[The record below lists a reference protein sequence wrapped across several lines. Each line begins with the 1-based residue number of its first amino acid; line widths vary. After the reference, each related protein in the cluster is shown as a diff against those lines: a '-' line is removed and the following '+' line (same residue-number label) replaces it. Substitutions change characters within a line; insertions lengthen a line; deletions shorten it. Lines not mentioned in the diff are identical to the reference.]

1 MACGPKDFHFNGKLI
16 PMAIDKNSTGYT
28 LTFSVV
34 MVVVVGVALAYT
46 ALALK
51 ERQDS
56 NAADKKKMDILAA
69 IGVEATRENAGA
81 LFDEYVQIRVALD
94 AQGSAVV
101 ETTEPLDLKNLEDPF
116 NIDIM
121 KDYRAGLKNVAKANL
136 GDIEGLK
143 RELSG
148 SDLRFP
154 LYICEKDG
162 ERIAVVPVVGS
173 GLWGPIWGYVALASD
188 FQTIYGT
195 KFDHKSETPGL
206 GAEIKETFFTDKF
219 KVGKKM
225 NLAGPTIF
233 EVVKGGAPTTENSV
247 DGITGG
253 TITSKGVGEMVNR
266 TMGIYATYFQSQ
278 ISTQASR

>member
-1 MACGPKDFHFNGKLI
+1 
-16 PMAIDKNSTGYT
+16 MAIDKNSTGYT

-34 MVVVVGVALAYT
+34 MVVVVGSALAYT

-51 ERQDS
+51 ERQDA

-69 IGVEATRENAGA
+69 IGVESTRENAGA
-81 LFDEYVQIRVALD
+81 LFDEYVITRVALD
-94 AQGSAVV
+94 IEGNAIV
-101 ETTEPLDLKNLEDPF
+101 EESGDLDLKNPADPF

-121 KDYRAGLKNVAKANL
+121 KDYRAGLKNAAKANL
-136 GDIEGLK
+136 GDIDGLK

-154 LYICEKDG
+154 LYLCEKEG
-162 ERIAVVPVVGS
+162 ERLAVVPVVGS
-173 GLWGPIWGYVALASD
+173 GLWGPIWGYVALSSD
-188 FQTIYGT
+188 YQTIYGT

-225 NLAGPTIF
+225 NLSGPTIF
-233 EVVKGGAPTTENSV
+233 EVVKGGASTTEYSV

-253 TITSKGVGEMVNR
+253 TITSKGVGEMLNR
-266 TMGIYATYFQSQ
+266 TMGIYSTYFQSQ
-278 ISTQASR
+278 LSTQASR

>member
-1 MACGPKDFHFNGKLI
+1 MVGGATGFYFICYLI
-16 PMAIDKNSTGYT
+16 LMAIDKNSTGYT

-34 MVVVVGVALAYT
+34 MVVVVGSTLAFT

-51 ERQDS
+51 ERQAANS
-56 NAADKKKMDILAA
+56 ADKKKMDILAA
-69 IGVEATRENAGA
+69 IGVESTRETAGA
-81 LFDEYVQIRVALD
+81 LFDQYIQTRVALD
-94 AQGSAVV
+94 IQGTPVV
-101 ETTEPLDLKNLEDPF
+101 EETGDLDLKNTADPF

-121 KDYRAGLKNVAKANL
+121 KDYRAGLKNAAKANL

-143 RELSG
+143 RELEG

-162 ERIAVVPVVGS
+162 ERLAVVPVVGS
-173 GLWGPIWGYVALASD
+173 GLWGPIWGYVALSSD
-188 FQTIYGT
+188 FQTVYGT

-206 GAEIKETFFTDKF
+206 GAEIKESFFTDKF

-225 NLAGPTIF
+225 NLAGPTVF
-233 EVVKGGAPTTENSV
+233 EVVKGGAPTTEYSV

-266 TMGIYATYFQSQ
+266 TMGIYATYFQAQ
-278 ISTQASR
+278 LSTQASR